1 MSEGHALPRASTP
14 SSLHN
19 IKALTFDVFGTTVNW
34 RSSVESALTSALD
47 AKINSAGFAKLPAEL
62 QARARHLQAGSAG
75 DSIAV
80 IAASASPS
88 SLPTPDQL
96 PDWPCAF
103 AAAWRR
109 SYGRFTRGFEPGIT
123 PWKDIDTHHRES
135 LERLLEERKLASL
148 FTDDEVLEL
157 SRAWHRLEP
166 WPDSP
171 RGLSQLASRG
181 LVTAALSNGNQA
193 LLQDLN
199 TYRDGLGFDR
209 LFSAEDFGAYK
220 PNPRTY
226 LGAVEGLGL
235 RPDEVAMVA
244 AHLGDL
250 KGAKACGLRTVY
262 IERVGEEEWIRSE
275 DRYEDARRWVD
286 VWIPLG
292 DDQQG
297 GFVELDQQLQRRH
310 EENRTI
316 EAQNHGDR

>member
-14 SSLHN
+14 LSLHK

-34 RSSVESALTSALD
+34 RTSIESALTSALD
-47 AKINSAGFAKLPAEL
+47 AKIDSAGFATLPAEL
-62 QARARHLQAGSAG
+62 QARARNLQTAGG
-75 DSIAV
+75 GGRDSSIDM

-88 SLPTPDQL
+88 SFPTPDLL

-123 PWKDIDTHHRES
+123 PWKDIDTHHRQS
-135 LERLLEERKLASL
+135 LERLLEERGLAGL
-148 FTDDEVLEL
+148 FTDDELLEL

-166 WPDSP
+166 WPDT
-171 RGLSQLASRG
+171 RLGLARLASRG
-181 LVTAALSNGNQA
+181 LVTAALSNGNQS

-199 TYRDGLGFDR
+199 TYRDGLGFNR

-235 RPDEVAMVA
+235 QPDEVAMVA
-244 AHLGDL
+244 AHLVDL

-262 IERVGEEEWIRSE
+262 IERAGEEEWIASE
-275 DRYEDARRWVD
+275 ERYEDARRWVD

-292 DDQQG
+292 GGQDG

-310 EENRTI
+310 GEKESI
-316 EAQNHGDR
+316 VAQ

>member
-14 SSLHN
+14 SSLHK

-34 RSSVESALTSALD
+34 RASIESALTSALD
-47 AKINSAGFAKLPAEL
+47 AKMNSAGFATLPAEL
-62 QARARHLQAGSAG
+62 QARARNLQTGG
-75 DSIAV
+75 VRDSIDI
-80 IAASASPS
+80 IAASAWPS
-88 SLPTPDQL
+88 SFPTPDLL

-135 LERLLEERKLASL
+135 LERLLEERGLAGL

-166 WPDSP
+166 WPDT
-171 RGLSQLASRG
+171 RQGLARLASRG
-181 LVTAALSNGNQA
+181 LVTAALSNGNQS

-199 TYRDGLGFDR
+199 TYHDGLGFDR

-262 IERVGEEEWIRSE
+262 LERVGEEEWIRSE
-275 DRYEDARRWVD
+275 ERYEDARRWVD
-286 VWIPLG
+286 IWITLG
-292 DDQQG
+292 GDQEG
-297 GFVELDQQLQRRH
+297 GFVELAKQLPRRH
-310 EENRTI
+310 GEDESKA
-316 EAQNHGDR
+316 AQ